1 MLKLQIRKRVN
12 RRIKADIS
20 LTEKTE
26 NIHPHHLSKV
36 HRDRKMDKD
45 KKSRNQG
52 ESQRSL
58 KIRIITKREGWIK
71 YVVELK

>member
-45 KKSRNQG
+45 IA
-52 ESQRSL
+52 E
-58 KIRIITKREGWIK
+58 IK
-71 YVVELK
+71 VKVKEASK

>member
-26 NIHPHHLSKV
+26 NIHLHHLSKV

-45 KKSRNQG
+45 IA
-52 ESQRSL
+52 E
-58 KIRIITKREGWIK
+58 IK
-71 YVVELK
+71 VKVKEASK

>member
-26 NIHPHHLSKV
+26 NIHPQVV

-45 KKSRNQG
+45 IA
-52 ESQRSL
+52 E
-58 KIRIITKREGWIK
+58 IK
-71 YVVELK
+71 VKVKEASK